1 MKIMGID
8 GSSKMSGIA
17 VFDGQELVYSGFCG
31 ATSSDLIKRI
41 HKMVDSIEE
50 AIRQNPDIDKIILE
64 EVLPENAKGNI
75 KTHKA
80 LMWLQGAIAIM
91 VHDNFPNTEIEYI
104 MPNSWRAAVGIHTGR
119 GIKRAEL
126 KAADIKFVKDKFGKD
141 VNDDEADAILI
152 AYSQV
157 LKENSEYNWE

>member
-1 MKIMGID
+1 
-8 GSSKMSGIA
+8 
-17 VFDGQELVYSGFCG
+17 
-31 ATSSDLIKRI
+31 
-41 HKMVDSIEE
+41 MVDSIEE
-50 AIRQNPDIDKIILE
+50 VIRQNPDIDKIILE
-64 EVLPENAKGNI
+64 EVLPENTKGNI

-91 VHDNFPNTEIEYI
+91 VHDNFHTIEIEYI

-119 GIKRAEL
+119 GIKREEL